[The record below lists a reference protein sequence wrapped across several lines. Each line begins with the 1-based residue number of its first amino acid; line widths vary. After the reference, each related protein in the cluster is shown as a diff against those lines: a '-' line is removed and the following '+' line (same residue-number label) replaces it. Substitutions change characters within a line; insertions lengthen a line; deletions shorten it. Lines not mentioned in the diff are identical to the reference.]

1 MTIEF
6 LRLEQKHIEG
16 LYAILVAFSALV
28 TVLRTKDCMYF
39 LYSGKDKR
47 INSKYKNMLIDT
59 LYKNIKFMTDNKIW
73 GRS

>member
-1 MTIEF
+1 
-6 LRLEQKHIEG
+6 
-16 LYAILVAFSALV
+16 
-28 TVLRTKDCMYF
+28 MYF